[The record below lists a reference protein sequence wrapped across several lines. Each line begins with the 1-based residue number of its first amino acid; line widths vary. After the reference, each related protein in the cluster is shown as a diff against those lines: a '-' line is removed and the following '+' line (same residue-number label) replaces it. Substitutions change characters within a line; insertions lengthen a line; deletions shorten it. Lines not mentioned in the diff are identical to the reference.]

1 MLAAM
6 DTFRL
11 RFSERL
17 WRISPMRLAGPS
29 LDKELRTASRRKRTY
44 GYRLLYVVG
53 LLLMVL
59 PYWTDAFYVGRTP
72 IPLQQARMAEGVV
85 HITSRV
91 MWFQFLTL
99 PMASVILLS
108 GAFSEEIAKRTLG
121 VLMTTPISGFQ
132 MVAGKLLS
140 ALSQLVMLM
149 LQSVPILMIMGIYG
163 GLDWRFIAAA
173 TALTFCCSLTAGLT
187 TVWVSTYFKRAT
199 VVIMVTL
206 LLLTM
211 AYIVAPQFLHRGNWL
226 GYINPLTIFVLVE
239 TSLYQGLYF
248 DYHDL
253 IVKLIDNALLRQ
265 SVLQQGI
272 SPPAAVP
279 YGLFCIFQVM
289 VSFGVLIWSAKRVR
303 KKGYQLFSGQGRLTR
318 WFTEPS
324 EKAQRPIGGK
334 PIELKPLRTVTG
346 NAMIWKELRSPMLR
360 RRKLKLAAI
369 VSPLILLNAILFLS
383 IMGLQ
388 SQARWLEVMM
398 PLFLIM
404 IGLSPFVLTLLF
416 SAGAISSEKESGTW
430 PILLVTPLSGWTI
443 LLGKIVGIIKK
454 TCIYWLSV
462 LGLLWIV
469 LYVGQ
474 WPLVTSVLV
483 LPIAGQIILW
493 ICASGLFWGSLVR
506 KTASSVVLTILF
518 LFVCWAPG
526 IYFSLFSHYYW
537 YSYNSTTFLGYR
549 YHSWII
555 DNVICLNPFMQLK
568 AILQDEYQWP
578 IDSLRGT
585 IPSTVF
591 VFCAF
596 VLYCIVSFVLL
607 AITQRLIRRR
617 IF

>member
-11 RFSERL
+11 QLSERL
-17 WRISPMRLAGPS
+17 WRINPMRLAGPS

-72 IPLQQARMAEGVV
+72 IPLQQARMAEGVI

-173 TALTFCCSLTAGLT
+173 TGLTVCCSLTAGLT
-187 TVWVSTYFKRAT
+187 TMWVSTYFKRTT
-199 VVIMVTL
+199 VVIIVTL

-211 AYIVAPQFLHRGNWL
+211 AYIVVPQCLPRGHWL

-239 TSLYQGLYF
+239 TSLYQGMYF

-253 IVKLIDNALLRQ
+253 IVKLVDVALLRQ
-265 SVLQQGI
+265 SILQQGI

-279 YGLFCIFQVM
+279 YGVFCIFQLI
-289 VSFGVLIWSAKRVR
+289 VSFGLLIWSAKRVR
-303 KKGYQLFSGQGRLTR
+303 KKGYQLFSGQSRLTR

-334 PIELKPLRTVTG
+334 AIELKPLRTVTG
-346 NAMIWKELRSPMLR
+346 NAMIWKELRTPMLR

-369 VSPLILLNAILFLS
+369 VSPLVLLNAILFLS

-404 IGLSPFVLTLLF
+404 ISLSPLILTVLF
-416 SAGAISSEKESGTW
+416 SAGAISNEKESGTW
-430 PILLVTPLSGWTI
+430 SILLATPLSGWTI

-454 TCIYWLSV
+454 TCVYWLSV
-462 LGLLWIV
+462 LGLLWV
-469 LYVGQ
+469 LIYVGQ

-537 YSYNSTTFLGYR
+537 YSYNSITFLGYR

-596 VLYCIVSFVLL
+596 VLYCIASFVLL

>member
-44 GYRLLYVVG
+44 GYRLLYVIG

-72 IPLQQARMAEGVV
+72 IPLQQARMAEGVI

-149 LQSVPILMIMGIYG
+149 LQSVPILMMMGIYG

-173 TALTFCCSLTAGLT
+173 TGLTFCCSLTAGLT

-199 VVIMVTL
+199 VVMIVTL

-211 AYIVAPQFLHRGNWL
+211 AYVVVPQCLPRGHWL
-226 GYINPLTIFVLVE
+226 GYINPLNIFVLVE
-239 TSLYQGLYF
+239 TALYQGRYF

-253 IVKLIDNALLRQ
+253 IVKLVDFALLEQRILHQ
-265 SVLQQGI
+265 RI
-272 SPPAAVP
+272 SYPAAVP
-279 YGLFCIFQVM
+279 YGVLCIFQLI
-289 VSFGVLIWSAKRVR
+289 VSFGLLIWSAKRVR
-303 KKGYQLFSGQGRLTR
+303 KKGYQLFSGQSRLTR

-346 NAMIWKELRSPMLR
+346 NAMVWKELRTPMLR

-369 VSPLILLNAILFLS
+369 VSPLALINLILLLS
-383 IMGLQ
+383 IAGEQTSMK
-388 SQARWLEVMM
+388 WIEVLI
-398 PLFLIM
+398 PLLM
-404 IGLSPFVLTLLF
+404 CLIGLSPFVLTLLF
-416 SAGAISSEKESGTW
+416 SAGAISAEKENGTW
-430 PILLVTPLSGWTI
+430 PILLATPLSGWTI
-443 LLGKIVGIIKK
+443 LLGKVVGIIKK
-454 TCIYWLSV
+454 TCVYWLSV
-462 LGLLWIV
+462 LGLLWV
-469 LYVGQ
+469 LIYVSQ
-474 WPLVTSVLV
+474 WHPVTFLLV
-483 LPIAGQIILW
+483 LPIAGQLFIW
-493 ICASGLFWGSLVR
+493 ICVSGLFWGSLVR
-506 KTASSVVLTILF
+506 KTATSVVLTTLS
-518 LFVCWAPG
+518 LAVCWGLG
-526 IYFSLFSHYYW
+526 IYRLISSNYPWH
-537 YSYNSTTFLGYR
+537 SYNSFFGYCM
-549 YHSWII
+549 WFF
-555 DNVICLNPFMQLK
+555 DCLLCLNPFVQLD
-568 AILQDEYQWP
+568 AILQDEYRWP
-578 IDSLRGT
+578 IDSLNGA
-585 IPSTVF
+585 IPSTIF
-591 VFCAF
+591 VFGAL
-596 VLYCIVSFVLL
+596 VLYGIVSFVLL

>member
-6 DTFRL
+6 DPFRL

-53 LLLMVL
+53 LLLMIL
-59 PYWTDAFYVGRTP
+59 PYWTDAFYIGRTP

-85 HITSRV
+85 YITSRV
-91 MWFQFLTL
+91 MWFQFFVL

-108 GAFSEEIAKRTLG
+108 GAFSEEIARRTLG

-149 LQSVPILMIMGIYG
+149 LLSVPILMMMGIYG
-163 GLDWRFIAAA
+163 GLNWRFMAAA
-173 TALTFCCSLTAGLT
+173 TGLTLCCSLTAGLT
-187 TVWVSTYFKRAT
+187 TVWVSTYFRRAT
-199 VVIMVTL
+199 VVIIISL
-206 LLLTM
+206 LLFM
-211 AYIVAPQFLHRGNWL
+211 GVYIVVPQCLPAGHWL
-226 GYINPLTIFVLVE
+226 GYINPLNIFVLVE
-239 TSLYQGLYF
+239 TSLYQGMYL

-253 IVKLIDNALLRQ
+253 IIKLIDNALLRQ
-265 SVLQQGI
+265 SFFQQGI
-272 SPPAAVP
+272 SPPAAVS

-289 VSFGVLIWSAKRVR
+289 VSLGLLIGSARRVR
-303 KKGYQLFSGQGRLTR
+303 KKGYQLFSGQSRLTR

-334 PIELKPLRTVTG
+334 PIELKPLRMVTG
-346 NAMIWKELRSPMLR
+346 NAMIWKELRTPMLR

-369 VSPLILLNAILFLS
+369 VSPLVLLNAILFLS

-388 SQARWLEVMM
+388 SQARWLEVVMSL
-398 PLFLIM
+398 LFIM

-416 SAGAISSEKESGTW
+416 SATAISSEKESGTW

-454 TCIYWLSV
+454 TCVYWLSV
-462 LGLLWIV
+462 MGLLWI
-469 LYVGQ
+469 LIYGSGF
-474 WPLVTSVLV
+474 PPVTSL
-483 LPIAGQIILW
+483 LILLIAGQAFLW
-493 ICASGLFWGSLVR
+493 ICALGLFWGSLVR
-506 KTASSVVLTILF
+506 KTATSVVLTL
-518 LFVCWAPG
+518 LSLAVCWG
-526 IYFSLFSHYYW
+526 
-537 YSYNSTTFLGYR
+537 LGTYV
-549 YHSWII
+549 I
-555 DNVICLNPFMQLK
+555 NVIIEYWCLGKGFLRYKWLFDSLMCLNPFVQL
-568 AILQDEYQWP
+568 ASILQREYRWP
-578 IDSLRGT
+578 LHHLNEALF
-585 IPSTVF
+585 STVF
-591 VFCAF
+591 VFGAF
-596 VLYCIVSFVLL
+596 VLYGIVSFVLL

>member
-1 MLAAM
+1 MLAVI
-6 DTFRL
+6 DTFWLRL
-11 RFSERL
+11 SEWT

-72 IPLQQARMAEGVV
+72 LPLQQARMAEGVT
-85 HITSRV
+85 HITSKV
-91 MWFQFLTL
+91 MWFQFITL
-99 PMASVILLS
+99 PIALVILLS

-132 MVAGKLLS
+132 LVAGKLLS
-140 ALSQLVMLM
+140 ALSQLVMLI
-149 LQSVPILMIMGIYG
+149 LLSVPIVMIIGIYG

-173 TALTFCCSLTAGLT
+173 TGLTICCSLTAGLT
-187 TVWVSTYFKRAT
+187 TVWLSTCFKRAT
-199 VVIMVTL
+199 VVIVVTL

-211 AYIVAPQFLHRGNWL
+211 VYVVAPLCFDRNNWL
-226 GYINPLTIFVLVE
+226 EYISPINIYRLTEGVILYGELPYEVRYIFF
-239 TSLYQGLYF
+239 SDDNFSGQSFPGM
-248 DYHDL
+248 
-253 IVKLIDNALLRQ
+253 IVK
-265 SVLQQGI
+265 
-272 SPPAAVP
+272 P
-279 YGLFCIFQVM
+279 YTIGCIFQILF
-289 VSFGVLIWSAKRVR
+289 SLGLFFWSAKRVR
-303 KKGYQLFSGQGRLTR
+303 KKGLQLFAGQSRLTR

-324 EKAQRPIGGK
+324 EKSQRPIGGK

-346 NAMIWKELRSPMLR
+346 NAMIWKELRTPMLR

-383 IMGLQ
+383 IVGIQ

-398 PLFLIM
+398 SLLFIM

-416 SAGAISSEKESGTW
+416 SAGAISSEKENGTW

-469 LYVGQ
+469 IYVNEF
-474 WPLVTSVLV
+474 PPVTSLLV
-483 LPIAGQIILW
+483 LLIAGQIFLW

-506 KTASSVVLTILF
+506 KTATSVVLTIFSLV
-518 LFVCWAPG
+518 VCWGPG
-526 IYFSLFSHYYW
+526 LYSSLFSDYDW
-537 YSYNSTTFLGYR
+537 YSHHYAKMGDYTYNTG
-549 YHSWII
+549 II
-555 DNVICLNPFMQLK
+555 DSLMCLNPFVQLGS
-568 AILQDEYQWP
+568 IMQDEYDWP
-578 IDSLRGT
+578 LRSLNSV
-585 IPSTVF
+585 IPSTIF
-591 VFCAF
+591 MFGAF
-596 VLYCIVSFVLL
+596 VLYCIASFVLL

>member
-1 MLAAM
+1 MMAAM

-11 RFSERL
+11 RLSERF

-85 HITSRV
+85 YITSRV

-140 ALSQLVMLM
+140 GLSQLVMLM
-149 LQSVPILMIMGIYG
+149 LLSVPILMIMGIYG

-173 TALTFCCSLTAGLT
+173 TGLTLCCSLTAGLT
-187 TVWVSTYFKRAT
+187 TVWVSTYFRRAI
-199 VVIMVTL
+199 VVIIVTL
-206 LLLTM
+206 LLLAM
-211 AYIVAPQFLHRGNWL
+211 VYIIVPQYLPAGHWL
-226 GYINPLTIFVLVE
+226 VYINPLTIFVLVE
-239 TSLYQGLYF
+239 TSLYQGMYF
-248 DYHDL
+248 DYHGL
-253 IVKLIDNALLRQ
+253 IVSLTDNALLRQ
-265 SVLQQGI
+265 SILQQGI

-279 YGLFCIFQVM
+279 YGLFCIFQII
-289 VSFGVLIWSAKRVR
+289 VSFGLLIWSAKRVR
-303 KKGYQLFSGQGRLTR
+303 KKGYQLFSGQSRLTR

-346 NAMIWKELRSPMLR
+346 NAMVWKELRTPMLR

-369 VSPLILLNAILFLS
+369 VSPLVLLNAILFLS
-383 IMGLQ
+383 VMGMQ

-398 PLFLIM
+398 SLLFIM

-416 SAGAISSEKESGTW
+416 SAGAISSEKENGTW

-443 LLGKIVGIIKK
+443 LLGKTVGIIKK
-454 TCIYWLSV
+454 TCVYWLSV
-462 LGLLWIV
+462 LGLLWV
-469 LYVGQ
+469 LIYVSGF
-474 WPLVTSVLV
+474 PPVTSLLV
-483 LPIAGQIILW
+483 LLIAGQMFLW
-493 ICASGLFWGSLVR
+493 ICALGLFWGSLVR
-506 KTASSVVLTILF
+506 KTTASVVLTILS
-518 LFVCWAPG
+518 LAVCWGPG
-526 IYFSLFSHYYW
+526 LYSSLFSDYDW
-537 YSYNSTTFLGYR
+537 YSHHYAKMGDYTYNTG
-549 YHSWII
+549 II
-555 DNVICLNPFMQLK
+555 DSLMCLNPFVQFG
-568 AILQDEYQWP
+568 AILQDEYDWP
-578 IDSLRGT
+578 LNSLNSI
-585 IPSTVF
+585 IPSTIF
-591 VFCAF
+591 VFGAL
-596 VLYCIVSFVLL
+596 VIYGIASFVLL

>member
-29 LDKELRTASRRKRTY
+29 LDKELRMASRRKRTY
-44 GYRLLYVVG
+44 GYRLLYVIG

-72 IPLQQARMAEGVV
+72 IPLQQARMAEGVI
-85 HITSRV
+85 HITSRM
-91 MWFQFLTL
+91 MWFQFFAL

-108 GAFSEEIAKRTLG
+108 RAFSEEIAKRTLG

-149 LQSVPILMIMGIYG
+149 LLSVPILMIMSIYG
-163 GLDWRFIAAA
+163 GLDWRFIAAV
-173 TALTFCCSLTAGLT
+173 TGLTICCSLTAGVT
-187 TVWVSTYFKRAT
+187 TVWVSTYFKRPT
-199 VVIMVTL
+199 VVIIVAL

-211 AYIVAPQFLHRGNWL
+211 VYVVVPQCFPRGHWL
-226 GYINPLTIFVLVE
+226 GYINPLTIFVLIE
-239 TSLYQGLYF
+239 TSLYQGMYF
-248 DYHDL
+248 DYYDL
-253 IVKLIDNALLRQ
+253 IIKLVDVTLLRQ
-265 SVLQQGI
+265 RV
-272 SPPAAVP
+272 SPPAAVS
-279 YGLFCIFQVM
+279 YGLFCIFQLI
-289 VSFGVLIWSAKRVR
+289 VSFGLLIWSAKRAR
-303 KKGYQLFSGQGRLTR
+303 KKGYQLFSGQSRLTR

-324 EKAQRPIGGK
+324 EKAQRSIGGK

-346 NAMIWKELRSPMLR
+346 NAMIWKELRTPMLR

-404 IGLSPFVLTLLF
+404 ISLSPLILTVLF
-416 SAGAISSEKESGTW
+416 SAGAISNEKESGTW
-430 PILLVTPLSGWTI
+430 PILLATPLSGWTI
-443 LLGKIVGIIKK
+443 LLGKVVGIIKK
-454 TCIYWLSV
+454 TCVYWLSV
-462 LGLLWIV
+462 LGLLWV
-469 LYVGQ
+469 LIYVGQ
-474 WPLVTSVLV
+474 WHPVTFLLV
-483 LPIAGQIILW
+483 LPITGQLFIW
-493 ICASGLFWGSLVR
+493 ICVSGLFWGSLVR
-506 KTASSVVLTILF
+506 KTATSVVLTILS
-518 LFVCWAPG
+518 LAVCWG
-526 IYFSLFSHYYW
+526 LGTYVIYFIKDWYFYNTFSR
-537 YSYNSTTFLGYR
+537 YNMWLLDSQM
-549 YHSWII
+549 
-555 DNVICLNPFMQLK
+555 CLNPFVQLD
-568 AILQDEYQWP
+568 AILQDEYRWP
-578 IDSLRGT
+578 IDSLNGA
-585 IPSTVF
+585 IPSTIF
-591 VFCAF
+591 VFGAL
-596 VLYCIVSFVLL
+596 VLYGIVSFVLL

>member
-17 WRISPMRLAGPS
+17 WRINPMRLAGPS

-59 PYWTDAFYVGRTP
+59 PYWADAFYVGRTP
-72 IPLQQARMAEGVV
+72 IPLQQARMAEGVI

-99 PMASVILLS
+99 PIASVILLS

-140 ALSQLVMLM
+140 ALSQLVML
-149 LQSVPILMIMGIYG
+149 LLLSVPILMIMGIYG

-173 TALTFCCSLTAGLT
+173 TGLTVCCSLTAGLT

-199 VVIMVTL
+199 VVIIVTL

-211 AYIVAPQFLHRGNWL
+211 AYIVVPQFLHRGNWL
-226 GYINPLTIFVLVE
+226 GYVNPLTIFVLVE

-253 IVKLIDNALLRQ
+253 IVKLIDTALLRQ

-289 VSFGVLIWSAKRVR
+289 VSFGLLIWSAKRVR
-303 KKGYQLFSGQGRLTR
+303 KKGYQLFAGQSRLTR

-388 SQARWLEVMM
+388 SQAQWLEVMM

-430 PILLVTPLSGWTI
+430 PILLATPLSGWTI
-443 LLGKIVGIIKK
+443 LLGKIVCIIKK
-454 TCIYWLSV
+454 TCVYWLSV
-462 LGLLWIV
+462 LGLLWV
-469 LYVGQ
+469 LIYVGQ
-474 WPLVTSVLV
+474 WHPVTFLLV
-483 LPIAGQIILW
+483 LPITGQLFIW
-493 ICASGLFWGSLVR
+493 ICVSGLFWGSLVR
-506 KTASSVVLTILF
+506 KTATSVVLTILS
-518 LFVCWAPG
+518 LAVCWG
-526 IYFSLFSHYYW
+526 LGTYVIYFIKDWYFYNTFSRYNMWLLDSLM
-537 YSYNSTTFLGYR
+537 
-549 YHSWII
+549 
-555 DNVICLNPFMQLK
+555 CLNPFVQL
-568 AILQDEYQWP
+568 ASILQREYCWP
-578 IDSLRGT
+578 LHHLNEALF
-585 IPSTVF
+585 STVF
-591 VFCAF
+591 VFGAF
-596 VLYCIVSFVLL
+596 VLYCIASFVLL

>member
-29 LDKELRTASRRKRTY
+29 LDKELRTASRHKRTY

-72 IPLQQARMAEGVV
+72 IPLQQARMAEGVI

-149 LQSVPILMIMGIYG
+149 LLSVPILMIMGIYG

-173 TALTFCCSLTAGLT
+173 TGLTICCSLTAGLM
-187 TVWVSTYFKRAT
+187 TVWVSTYFRRAT
-199 VVIMVTL
+199 VVIIVAL

-211 AYIVAPQFLHRGNWL
+211 VYIVVPQCLPGGNWL
-226 GYINPLTIFVLVE
+226 GYINPLNIFVLVE
-239 TSLYQGLYF
+239 TSLYQGMYY

-253 IVKLIDNALLRQ
+253 IIKLIDDALLAPWISY
-265 SVLQQGI
+265 SVTVP
-272 SPPAAVP
+272 SWVSYPAAVP
-279 YGLFCIFQVM
+279 YGLFCIFQAM
-289 VSFGVLIWSAKRVR
+289 VSFGLLIWSAKRVR
-303 KKGYQLFSGQGRLTR
+303 KKGYQLFSGQSRLTR

-324 EKAQRPIGGK
+324 EKSQRPIGGK

-346 NAMIWKELRSPMLR
+346 NAMIWKELRTPMLR

-369 VSPLILLNAILFLS
+369 VSPLVLLNAILFLS
-383 IMGLQ
+383 VIGMQ
-388 SQARWLEVMM
+388 SQARWLETMM
-398 PLFLIM
+398 PLLFIM

-416 SAGAISSEKESGTW
+416 SAGAISSEKENGTW
-430 PILLVTPLSGWTI
+430 PILLATPLSAWTI

-454 TCIYWLSV
+454 TCVYWLSV
-462 LGLLWIV
+462 MGLLWI
-469 LYVGQ
+469 LIYVGQ
-474 WPLVTSVLV
+474 WHPVTFLLV
-483 LPIAGQIILW
+483 LPIAGQLFLW

-506 KTASSVVLTILF
+506 KTATSVVLTL
-518 LFVCWAPG
+518 LSLVVCWG
-526 IYFSLFSHYYW
+526 FGTYVIHVIIEYWCLGNGFLRYKWLFDSLM
-537 YSYNSTTFLGYR
+537 
-549 YHSWII
+549 
-555 DNVICLNPFMQLK
+555 CLNPFVQLGS
-568 AILQDEYQWP
+568 ILQREYSWP
-578 IDSLRGT
+578 LRSLKSVVH
-585 IPSTVF
+585 STVF
-591 VFCAF
+591 LFAAF
-596 VLYCIVSFVLL
+596 VLYSIMSFVLL